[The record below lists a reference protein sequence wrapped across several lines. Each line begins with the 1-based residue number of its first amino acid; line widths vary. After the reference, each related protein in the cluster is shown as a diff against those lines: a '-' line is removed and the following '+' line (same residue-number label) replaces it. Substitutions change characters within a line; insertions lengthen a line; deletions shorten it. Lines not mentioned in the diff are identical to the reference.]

1 MTPTEPTAPELP
13 ASIPVRSDI
22 RDLLFNIAE
31 GWTPSP
37 MVVGPVEHL
46 RFNDID
52 FSEVAPQ
59 VHLEGDRLVAT
70 LGQGRHSFR
79 TRELLP
85 FPFGGA
91 LEGTCSSKTTFHG
104 SSILHV
110 SWGADLTIE
119 LGSWVV
125 LDGDAP
131 SLWIG
136 RVEGAK
142 NLTFGGNLI
151 VERTRADGLH
161 LGRAGHL
168 RLSGTYVYY
177 LVQSGER
184 SKPVWHLLLDT
195 GAGVPDEEA
204 LGRDFLLLQFV
215 LGRQLR
221 IAELL
226 GVTGGGRTVGSTT
239 GSGTRTNLQRRS
251 VPPVPFGQNNDA
263 WIDECWAALLFERA
277 SAILTARPETRTA
290 YMMAFDSYLDSMTLH
305 VDADYLR
312 LQITLEAFAYWILQL
327 ASQEERAVVKDK
339 AAWKQWVKDHS
350 AEIRALASPG
360 FEDSLFNRVIAV
372 YRPSS
377 GRVVPSAFL
386 DFDLTLTPEMADEL
400 KNRDVVVHQGLMA
413 PDGYEG
419 ERELRR
425 IAMVRTLLVALMA
438 RTVDYGGAI
447 NGWEIGALGRPVEPV
462 DWWTIRTDDR
472 RLASQTFIA
481 EKPLGE

>member
-1 MTPTEPTAPELP
+1 MTTTEPTAQELP
-13 ASIPVRSDI
+13 ASIPVRPDI
-22 RDLLFNIAE
+22 RDLLVNIAE
-31 GWTPSP
+31 GWTPIP
-37 MVVGPVEHL
+37 MVIDPVEHL
-46 RFNDID
+46 RFNGID
-52 FSEVAPQ
+52 FSEIAPR
-59 VHLEGDRLVAT
+59 VRLEGDRLVAT
-70 LGQGRHSFR
+70 LGQGRHSSR

-85 FPFGGA
+85 FPFGGV
-91 LEGTCSSKTTFHG
+91 LEGTCSSKATFRG
-104 SSILHV
+104 SDSLHV
-110 SWGADLTIE
+110 SWGAELTIE

-125 LDGDAP
+125 LEGDAP

-151 VERTRADGLH
+151 VERIREDGLR

-184 SKPVWHLLLDT
+184 NTPVWHLLLDT

-221 IAELL
+221 ILELL
-226 GVTGGGRTVGSTT
+226 GITGDGRTVGSST
-239 GSGTRTNLQRRS
+239 GAGTRKNLHRRS

-263 WIDECWAALLFERA
+263 WVDECWAALLFERVCA
-277 SAILTARPETRTA
+277 TLTSRPETRTA
-290 YMMAFDSYLDSMTLH
+290 YMMAFDSYLDSLSLH

-312 LQITLEAFAYWILQL
+312 LQITLEAFAYWILRL

-339 AAWKQWVKDHS
+339 AAWKQWVKDHTT
-350 AEIRALASPG
+350 EIRALASPG
-360 FEDSLFNRVIAV
+360 FEESLFNKVMGV
-372 YRPSS
+372 YRLSS

-386 DFDLTLTPEMADEL
+386 AFELTLTPEMTDEL
-400 KNRDVVVHQGLMA
+400 EKRDVVVHQGLMA
-413 PDGYEG
+413 PDGYEA

-425 IAMVRTLLVALMA
+425 IAIVRTLLVALIA
-438 RTVDYGGAI
+438 KTVDYGGAI
-447 NGWEIGALGRPVEPV
+447 NGWEVGALGRPTEPV
-462 DWWTIRTDDR
+462 DWWNIRVDDR
-472 RLASQTFIA
+472 QLASQTFVA
-481 EKPLGE
+481 EKTHDE